1 MRPLAAVCIAMLWLV
16 SPAGQLLA
24 ADIAVADAHMVF
36 DPGPGFCAIE
46 PDAHDFDR
54 QFFAFQQQE
63 NAGRNAVLAIFMD
76 CTALAGNRDGHQA
89 ESVIYG
95 ILMSPLIED
104 ELELVPVDSRQT
116 FIAEMARLLEQQHT
130 EVAESLQDR
139 IDAAIAE
146 MARETD
152 VPDSATISSV
162 QLLGLL
168 KQDEAA
174 AYSGVLVGF
183 DGDGASRRIAGVTAI
198 TIVQGY
204 IVQYALYDE
213 FMDND
218 TIAALLALLTPVVTE
233 LAAANPGVP
242 VQAGAAP
249 DLSESGEGVVS
260 ENWQDRITWDRV
272 RDAALVGAL
281 VAAIIILR
289 KRFGRRA
296 KRAAPPRN

>member
-1 MRPLAAVCIAMLWLV
+1 MRPLAAICLAMLWLV
-16 SPAGQLLA
+16 SLPGWAVA
-24 ADIAVADAHMVF
+24 ADVAIGDAHMAF
-36 DPGPGFCAIE
+36 DPGQGFCALE
-46 PDAHDFDR
+46 PDVHDFDR

-63 NAGRNAVLAIFMD
+63 NAGRNAVLAIYMD
-76 CTALAGNRDGHQA
+76 CDALAGNRDGHQA

-116 FIAEMARLLEQQHT
+116 FIAEMARLLDQQHT
-130 EVAESLQDR
+130 DVAESLQDR

-146 MARETD
+146 MEREADTP
-152 VPDSATISSV
+152 VVSAMSSV

-183 DGDGASRRIAGVTAI
+183 DGDEASRRIAGVTAI
-198 TIVQGY
+198 TIVHGY
-204 IVQYALYDE
+204 IVQYALYDQ
-213 FMDND
+213 FVDNG
-218 TIAALLALLTPVVTE
+218 TISALLALLTPVATD

-242 VQAGAAP
+242 VQTATAP
-249 DLSESGEGVVS
+249 DLSEPGERTIF
-260 ENWQDRITWDRV
+260 EKWQDRITWDRV
-272 RDAALVGAL
+272 RDAAIVGAL
-281 VAAIIILR
+281 VAVFIILR

-296 KRAAPPRN
+296 RREAPPRN

>member
-1 MRPLAAVCIAMLWLV
+1 MA
-16 SPAGQLLA
+16 
-24 ADIAVADAHMVF
+24 F
-36 DPGPGFCAIE
+36 DPGQGFCALE
-46 PDAHDFDR
+46 PDVHDFDR

-63 NAGRNAVLAIFMD
+63 NAGRNAVLAIYMD
-76 CTALAGNRDGHQA
+76 CDALAGNRDGHQA

-116 FIAEMARLLEQQHT
+116 FIAEMARLLDQQHT
-130 EVAESLQDR
+130 DVAESLQDR

-146 MARETD
+146 MEREADTP
-152 VPDSATISSV
+152 VVSAMSSV

-183 DGDGASRRIAGVTAI
+183 DGDEASRRIAGVTAI
-198 TIVQGY
+198 TIVHGY
-204 IVQYALYDE
+204 IVQYALYDQ
-213 FMDND
+213 FVDND
-218 TIAALLALLTPVVTE
+218 TISALLALLTPVATD

-242 VQAGAAP
+242 VQTATAP
-249 DLSESGEGVVS
+249 DPSAPGERTIF
-260 ENWQDRITWDRV
+260 EKWQDRITWDRV
-272 RDAALVGAL
+272 RDAAIVGAL
-281 VAAIIILR
+281 VAVFIILR

-296 KRAAPPRN
+296 RREAPPRN